1 MDEYLGMLDR
11 VNARHKEFVQH
22 LEKVH
27 EKIDDKIV
35 ELGQKVAYCQKQAE
49 RVLKAPQ
56 KTP

>member
-1 MDEYLGMLDR
+1 MLDR

-49 RVLKAPQ
+49 RALKAQQ